1 MSYNLFKGMITC
13 KNCGCTVTPEL
24 KKGKYVYL
32 RPNTKG
38 DCDCKQIN
46 EQVAVKLVEDTLK
59 SMTIPEDVLSMYL
72 DRLKERFD
80 TQKQEITIQKK
91 LKQKELAC
99 IKDSLDE
106 LLDFCIRKLITKE
119 QYLEKK
125 AELEQHASILK
136 EQISKFDQ
144 NSEQV
149 ELSMK
154 HLLKVGS
161 RVFELYSS
169 SGIERKRSILKLVFP
184 NFWLDGQKLSYDIK
198 KPFDT
203 FVKGAICLFN
213 WTLTYGLTLQIRQIA
228 A

>member
-1 MSYNLFKGMITC
+1 MFRCS
-13 KNCGCTVTPEL
+13 
-24 KKGKYVYL
+24 
-32 RPNTKG
+32 
-38 DCDCKQIN
+38 
-46 EQVAVKLVEDTLK
+46 
-59 SMTIPEDVLSMYL
+59 
-72 DRLKERFD
+72 
-80 TQKQEITIQKK
+80 QKK

-184 NFWLDGQKLSYDIK
+184 NF
-198 KPFDT
+198 
-203 FVKGAICLFN
+203 
-213 WTLTYGLTLQIRQIA
+213 
-228 A
+228 

>member
-59 SMTIPEDVLSMYL
+59 SMAIPEDVLSMYL

-149 ELSMK
+149 ELSTK

-184 NFWLDGQKLSYDIK
+184 NF
-198 KPFDT
+198 
-203 FVKGAICLFN
+203 
-213 WTLTYGLTLQIRQIA
+213 
-228 A
+228 